1 MKLPYVELLLIGKTS
16 REIKSIDVK
25 YCQILISH
33 YRHCRTSS
41 FLFLFEEQIFRIEGG
56 FLPLNRLKTGFYL
69 PNYIKKTY
77 SGRCKKGNK

>member
-33 YRHCRTSS
+33 YRHCKTSS
-41 FLFLFEEQIFRIEGG
+41 FLFLFEGTDI
-56 FLPLNRLKTGFYL
+56 NFYADIL
-69 PNYIKKTY
+69 L
-77 SGRCKKGNK
+77 

>member
-41 FLFLFEEQIFRIEGG
+41 FLFLFEETADI
-56 FLPLNRLKTGFYL
+56 NFYADIL
-69 PNYIKKTY
+69 L
-77 SGRCKKGNK
+77 

>member
-41 FLFLFEEQIFRIEGG
+41 FLFLFEGTDINFFCRYFVMIYMYEQTVLTT
-56 FLPLNRLKTGFYL
+56 LPWLYTR
-69 PNYIKKTY
+69 
-77 SGRCKKGNK
+77 